1 MIYFLDSGHLNIF
14 RLVLLLKPG
23 SKGSMRV
30 SICIFALFL
39 TCAWSASSSSRE
51 EEDVSDNLESGPN
64 HFQPMV
70 AVLCGHGK
78 LVNKYL
84 DDNRRWVTDSDS
96 KSVCTK
102 DKLEILE
109 YCRKVYPSKDITNIV
124 ESSRYFKIDSWCKPG
139 QKKCKASH
147 WVKPY
152 RCLQG
157 QFQSDALLVPEHC
170 LFDHIH
176 NQSICQ
182 TFDEWNQTAAHS
194 CLDRAMHLRSFAM
207 LLPCGVDMF
216 SGVEFVCCPKN
227 DKDSSGN
234 TDSRKGDDGVDV
246 DDDSEDDEDYDDE
259 YYDDEDYDDEDESSH
274 ASSSTSTTTTTTT
287 TSTTTE
293 RPVDYYYSHFD
304 KKHEHEYFK
313 EAQKSLE
320 EEHRE
325 RVTKVMK
332 EWTELEERYQEMKVK
347 DSKAAEEFRKK
358 MSARF
363 QKTVEALEEEGS
375 AAKRQMSAMH
385 QQRILSI
392 INMRKKNA
400 MDCYTAALD
409 QPTPKTKKIEK
420 CLEKLLRALEKDRR
434 HTLNHYRHLLNSNL
448 KQAVKEKENMLEH
461 LDSLNHIANQ
471 SFGMLDRVPSV
482 AEKIRARMVAV
493 WHHLHG
499 LGPKTSITREVD
511 EAILEKYKEEVAEK
525 QKERERQKKLMEERR
540 QELKELR
547 EEKKRIEA
555 KNGIKIDRE
564 FDPES
569 MEDESVLP
577 STTQPEPPKLAEV
590 SGVEHNS
597 LDHEEI
603 PVPKVAHIQNQA
615 FHHNEVTFSVRKESM
630 ERLRWNGSVYITLAF
645 AGVALLTA
653 MIVGIVLLRR
663 HSHRSPQGQGFVE
676 VDQAATPEERHVAN
690 MQINGYENPT
700 YKYFEAQSN

>member
-1 MIYFLDSGHLNIF
+1 MQ
-14 RLVLLLKPG
+14 LLTFIGL
-23 SKGSMRV
+23 
-30 SICIFALFL
+30 FFL
-39 TCAWSASSSSRE
+39 TCVLCTASSRE
-51 EEDVSDNLESGPN
+51 EEDANDNLDAGPN

-78 LVNKYL
+78 LLNKYL
-84 DDNRRWVTDSDS
+84 DENRRWVTDNDP
-96 KSVCTK
+96 KAVCTK

-124 ESSRYFKIDSWCKPG
+124 ESSRYFKIDNWCKPG

-182 TFDEWNQTAAHS
+182 SFDDWNNTAAHS
-194 CLDRAMHLRSFAM
+194 CLDRTMQLRSFAM
-207 LLPCGVDMF
+207 LLPCGVDLF

-227 DKDSSGN
+227 DKDASIIN
-234 TDSRKGDDGVDV
+234 DDSRKGDSGI
-246 DDDSEDDEDYDDE
+246 DDDNSNEDEDYDDD
-259 YYDDEDYDDEDESSH
+259 YYDGEDYDEDDEDDSSR
-274 ASSSTSTTTTTTT
+274 SSTSSSTTTTTTT
-287 TSTTTE
+287 TTTTE

-304 KKHEHEYFK
+304 KKHEHELFK

-320 EEHRE
+320 ESHRE

-332 EWTELEERYQEMKVK
+332 EWSELEERYQEMKVK
-347 DSKAAEEFRKK
+347 DPKAAEDFRKK

-385 QQRILSI
+385 QQRIMSI
-392 INMRKKNA
+392 INMRKKAA

-409 QPTPKTKKIEK
+409 QVSPKTKKIEK

-448 KQAVKEKENMLEH
+448 KQALKDKEVTLQH
-461 LDSLNHIANQ
+461 LDGLNKIANQ
-471 SFGMLDRVPSV
+471 SFAMLDRVPNV
-482 AEKIRARMVAV
+482 ADKIRTRMVAV

-499 LGPKTSITREVD
+499 LGPKASITRDVD
-511 EAILEKYKEEVAEK
+511 EAIVEKFKEEVTEK
-525 QKERERQKKLMEERR
+525 QKERERQKKLMNERR
-540 QELKELR
+540 QEIKEMR
-547 EEKKRIEA
+547 EEKKRVETNYGG
-555 KNGIKIDRE
+555 KLDRE

-569 MEDESVLP
+569 MEDESVIP
-577 STTQPEPPKLAEV
+577 QSTLKPDTAKLTDL

-597 LDHEEI
+597 LEHEEM
-603 PVPKVAHIQNQA
+603 PEPKLAHIQNQA

-663 HSHRSPQGQGFVE
+663 HSHRSPHGQGFVE

-700 YKYFEAQSN
+700 YKYFETQSN